1 MKNELES
8 RRKERTREWKNL
20 FKKIIL
26 LGAVF
31 ILCAALFLFVVGR
44 GILNKSE
51 PLEEGE
57 RRLHDDSRVKLD
69 EDEYHYYQVGYAK
82 YSVIQVN
89 VRVDKGINIDIYIL
103 TPSEFKSYKKGE
115 NFTAFRFDENT
126 RYTGITW
133 TQPSNDDYCIVIDNL
148 DNAHPSDAEP
158 NGTVIYTMDVDDLT
172 PPYLR
177 VIPRSIE
184 GAICYGG
191 IFAAIALIIYCLIR
205 IIPLKRGN
213 DTQPLSRGWGTIK
226 K

>member
-1 MKNELES
+1 MKNELGAGRNGIYRE
-8 RRKERTREWKNL
+8 RRNL

-31 ILCAALFLFVVGR
+31 ILCTALFLFVVG
-44 GILNKSE
+44 ILNKSE
-51 PLEEGE
+51 TLDEGE
-57 RRLHDDSRVKLD
+57 RRLHDSTSVELG

-82 YSVIQVN
+82 YSVIEVN
-89 VRVDKGINIDIYIL
+89 VRVDKGNNIDIYIL

-115 NFTAFRFDENT
+115 NFTAFRFGENT
-126 RYTGITW
+126 KYTGTTW

-184 GAICYGG
+184 GVTSCGSI
-191 IFAAIALIIYCLIR
+191 IVAIALIIYLM
-205 IIPLKRGN
+205 
-213 DTQPLSRGWGTIK
+213 TK
-226 K
+226 KNP